1 MPVDNFSKE
10 SEVSI
15 ESTEYREQVED
26 ALLRDDP
33 IELMDVITQ
42 VALEAEPLNF
52 AQACCV
58 QLARHRNAVVRGNA
72 VNGFGQLARR
82 FGRLDPHVVKRL
94 VDRAFHD
101 RSEYVRDQAMSAADD
116 LATFLAW
123 SFERP
128 KS

>member
-1 MPVDNFSKE
+1 MLIDHE
-10 SEVSI
+10 SM
-15 ESTEYREQVED
+15 EYREFVED

-33 IELMDVITQ
+33 IELKDVITE
-42 VALEAEPLNF
+42 VALEAEPLAF

-58 QLARHRNAVVRGNA
+58 QLSRHRNAEVRGNA

-82 FGRLDPHVVKRL
+82 FGRLDPHVVRRL
-94 VDRAFHD
+94 VDRALHD
-101 RSEYVRDQAMSAADD
+101 RSEYVRAQAISAADD

-123 SFERP
+123 NFERP